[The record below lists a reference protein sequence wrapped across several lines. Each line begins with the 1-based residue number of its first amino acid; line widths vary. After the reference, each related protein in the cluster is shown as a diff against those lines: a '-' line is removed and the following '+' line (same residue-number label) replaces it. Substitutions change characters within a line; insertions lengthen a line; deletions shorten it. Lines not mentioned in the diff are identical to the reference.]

1 MSPYHRPDP
10 IHLSDIHMA
19 ALTSSRFHVVSR
31 TAAAVLG
38 GYAFTWGV
46 IAFATAGLF
55 AAGMEFHDAEHLS
68 YIIGLLVFLA
78 AFLLAFAARSLPKV
92 WLVLAGGGA
101 VLAIGATLLQTQLV

>member
-1 MSPYHRPDP
+1 
-10 IHLSDIHMA
+10 MA
-19 ALTSSRFHVVSR
+19 ALTSSPLHIVSR

-46 IAFATAGLF
+46 IAFGTALLY

-68 YIIGLLVFLA
+68 YIVGLLVFLV
-78 AFLLAFAARSLPKV
+78 AFLLTFVARSVSRV

-101 VLAIGATLLQTQLV
+101 LLAGAASLLQQQIV